1 MSGNLELFRGF
12 VLANA
17 ILWCV
22 ASVFCAETEKKKKPD
37 FFVAA

>member
-22 ASVFCAETEKKKKPD
+22 PFVFCAETKKEKP
-37 FFVAA
+37 

>member
-22 ASVFCAETEKKKKPD
+22 ASVFCAETQKKKPD